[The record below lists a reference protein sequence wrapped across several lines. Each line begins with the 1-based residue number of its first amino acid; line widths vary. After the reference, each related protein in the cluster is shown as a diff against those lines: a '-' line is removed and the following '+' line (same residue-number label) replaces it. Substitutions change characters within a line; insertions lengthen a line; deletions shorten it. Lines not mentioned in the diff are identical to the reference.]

1 MVGNLAGCKDVL
13 ILFYLSPLYYSL
25 CFVMFRSFAENKGWS
40 LTDVLKDDQML
51 FYIWINEFALQRN
64 SLSLSQP

>member
-1 MVGNLAGCKDVL
+1 
-13 ILFYLSPLYYSL
+13 
-25 CFVMFRSFAENKGWS
+25 MFGSFAENKGWS